1 MHHNLEDTII
11 APATATGEGAIAIV
25 RLSGKEAIPIADRL
39 FFGKK
44 LAGAEANRSIFGTI
58 RNEAGD
64 ILDEVML
71 TLYRGPKSY
80 TGDDLVEISC
90 HASPYIVH
98 RLIELGTR
106 LGARMAAPGEFTMRA
121 YLNGKMDLSQ
131 AEAVADL
138 IASESKAGHDL
149 AMAQMRGTFSSRIEE
164 LRVKLIDFA
173 SLLELELDFSEEDV
187 EFADRSQLKQLVE
200 EVLAAVERLID
211 SFKLGNVLKKGV
223 PTVISGRPNAGKSTL
238 LNVLLQ
244 EDRAIVSDIAGT
256 TRDTI
261 EEVVNIR
268 GVLFRFIDTAGIRE
282 TQDHIEATGVKRTFD
297 SIAKAS
303 LVLYLFD
310 LSEMTV
316 EEVKRDVKALPTE
329 GTKLLL
335 IANKE
340 DKCEDRS
347 RLSQINLAFPDLHFI
362 SISAK
367 HERNIKELEDLLYEE
382 VVGKI
387 DLEDR
392 IIISNARHLEALQK
406 VRESLLA
413 VQEGLETDI
422 PSDLVA
428 MDMRQALYYLGSIT
442 GAIETDDL
450 LGNIFGKFCIG
461 K

>member
-1 MHHNLEDTII
+1 MHHLDDTII

-25 RLSGKEAIPIADRL
+25 RLSGREAVLIADQL

-44 LAGAEANRSIFGTI
+44 LAETEANRSIFGTI
-58 RNEAGD
+58 RNEKGE

-71 TLYRGPKSY
+71 TLYRNPKSY
-80 TGDDLVEISC
+80 TGEDLVEISC

-98 RLIELGTR
+98 RLIELGTN

-187 EFADRSQLKQLVE
+187 EFADRTQLNALVE
-200 EVLAAVERLID
+200 EVLTSVERLID

-223 PTVISGRPNAGKSTL
+223 PTVIAGRPNAGKSTL
-238 LNVLLQ
+238 LNVLLH

-261 EEVVNIR
+261 EEVVNIK
-268 GVLFRFIDTAGIRE
+268 GVLFRFIDTAGIRD
-282 TQDHIEATGVKRTFD
+282 TQDTIEATGVKRTYD
-297 SIAKAS
+297 SISKAA

-310 LSEMTV
+310 LSEMSV
-316 EEVKRDVKALPTE
+316 EEVQQDVRSLPAN
-329 GTKLLL
+329 GAKILL
-335 IANKE
+335 IANKV
-340 DKCEDRS
+340 DKCEDKS
-347 RLSQINLAFPDLHFI
+347 RLERIHDLFPDLHFV

-367 HERNIKELEDLLYEE
+367 HEKNIKELENLLYEE

-392 IIISNARHLEALQK
+392 IIVSNARHLEALQR
-406 VRESLLA
+406 VRDSLMA
-413 VQEGLETDI
+413 VKSGLSAGI

-428 MDMRQALYYLGSIT
+428 EDMRQALYYLGSIT
-442 GAIETDDL
+442 GAIGTEDL

>member
-1 MHHNLEDTII
+1 MHQLNDTII
-11 APATATGEGAIAIV
+11 APATAMGEGAIAVV
-25 RLSGKEAIPIADRL
+25 RLSGINALRIADEL

-44 LAGAEANRSIFGTI
+44 LAEAESNHSYFGTI
-58 RNEAGD
+58 RDEQHNV
-64 ILDEVML
+64 LDEVML
-71 TLYRGPKSY
+71 TVYRHPKSY
-80 TGDDLVEISC
+80 TGEDLVEISC

-98 RLIELGTR
+98 RLIELGTN

-138 IASESKAGHDL
+138 IASESRAGHAL
-149 AMAQMRGTFSSRIEE
+149 AMAQMRGNFSSRIGA
-164 LRVKLIDFA
+164 LREKLIDFA

-187 EFADRSQLKQLVE
+187 EFADRSQLNLLVD
-200 EVLAAVERLID
+200 EVLMAVDRLID
-211 SFKLGNVLKKGV
+211 SFQLGNVLKKGV
-223 PTVISGRPNAGKSTL
+223 PTVIAGRPNAGKSTL

-244 EDRAIVSDIAGT
+244 EDRAIVSEIAGT

-261 EEVVNIR
+261 EEVMNIK
-268 GVLFRFIDTAGIRE
+268 GVLFRFIDTAGIRD
-282 TQDHIEATGVKRTFD
+282 TKDSIEATGVQRTFD
-297 SIAKAS
+297 SIARAA

-310 LSEMTV
+310 GSEMSN
-316 EEVKRDVKALPTE
+316 EEVKRDIDALPTN
-329 GTKLLL
+329 GAKLLL
-335 IANKE
+335 ISNKM
-340 DKCEDRS
+340 DKGENKDRLNQI
-347 RLSQINLAFPDLHFI
+347 RLTFPDLHFI

-367 HERNIKELEDLLYEE
+367 HQQNIQALEDLLYEE
-382 VVGKI
+382 VVGRI

-392 IIISNARHLEALQK
+392 IIISNARHLEALQR

-413 VQEGLETDI
+413 VQTGLATSI

-428 MDMRQALYYLGSIT
+428 EDMRQALFYLGSIT
-442 GAIETDDL
+442 GAIGAEDL